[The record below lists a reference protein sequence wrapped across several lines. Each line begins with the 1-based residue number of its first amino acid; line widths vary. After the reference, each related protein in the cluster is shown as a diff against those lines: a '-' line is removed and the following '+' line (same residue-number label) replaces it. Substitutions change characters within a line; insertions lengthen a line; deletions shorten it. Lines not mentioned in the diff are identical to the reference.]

1 MSRPTLATPGLASLA
16 PTLYQALL
24 RVVLI
29 LHHDFPEFLAEN
41 HFRLC
46 NAIPSHCTQLANLVL
61 SAYPSSFADL
71 PNPFVTGLKTD
82 RLEEMKKPPRLA
94 DDYLSVLQSENLRDP
109 IDGALRSNT
118 FSADFVTR
126 LADAVMIPNSN
137 GFNVDITLL
146 HAIVLYVGQSATA
159 VRAKAA
165 LFSPSSASAV
175 LLTKLS
181 KELSPNAL
189 YHFVNSMVNQLRYP
203 NTHTHFFSYAIL
215 HLFSVAEAEAESDI
229 RLIIVRVL
237 LERMHVVKP
246 HPWGLVVLTLEL
258 FKNPEYNFWGQAF
271 VKDLP
276 AVGALYGKPLIKD
289 YWD

>member
-1 MSRPTLATPGLASLA
+1 MSQNGIATPGLASLA
-16 PTLYQALL
+16 PNLYQALL
-24 RVVLI
+24 RIVLI
-29 LHHDFPEFLAEN
+29 LHHDFPEFLAEH

-46 NAIPSHCTQLANLVL
+46 NAVPDHCIQLANLVL

-94 DDYLSVLQSENLRDP
+94 DDHMSVLQSDNLREP
-109 IDGALRSNT
+109 IDGALRNNT
-118 FSADFVTR
+118 PSADVVLR
-126 LADAVMIPNSN
+126 IADAVMLPKSDGSSSI
-137 GFNVDITLL
+137 DATLV
-146 HAIVLYVGQSATA
+146 HAIVLYIGQSATYGG
-159 VRAKAA
+159 AKSP
-165 LFSPSSASAV
+165 LFTPSTASAV
-175 LLTKLS
+175 LLTNLF
-181 KELSPNAL
+181 KELLPDAL
-189 YHFVNSMVNQLRYP
+189 YHFIGSMVNQLRYP

-215 HLFSVAEAEAESDI
+215 HLFSAAEPGSDI
-229 RLIIVRVL
+229 RLQIARVV

-258 FKNPEYNFWGQAF
+258 LKNPEYNFWGQAF

-276 AVGALYGKPLIKD
+276 AVGILCEKLLMKE